1 MDSLIESH
9 VTGGKALAFTQFQSS
24 RESSVNNSLRISF
37 AKRAFKLQSRSYVK
51 KKDLVSS

>member
-51 KKDLVSS
+51 KKT